1 MLRRTVPGRPP
12 TGPASGPRTRKLTDG
27 WSQRLSPPRSP
38 RQGRTPSSTAPS
50 HRLLATGPDH
60 APLIPSEPSARPE
73 GHLTGPI
80 APVEG
85 LPGWVTESLPR
96 LAARAWQSAV
106 DSAMDFYCF
115 FYCATWYRGLQ
126 DGMGRVP

>member
-27 WSQRLSPPRSP
+27 WSQRLSPPRFPSP
-38 RQGRTPSSTAPS
+38 GKDTIFDGPFTP
-50 HRLLATGPDH
+50 ATGPDH

-80 APVEG
+80 APVQG
-85 LPGWVTESLPR
+85 LPGWVTEPLPR